1 VNPWCRHAGSRKNW
15 AGYLHWVRQL
25 AQHHHGGI
33 RRHAGIVTG
42 DSGIVTEIPV
52 RCKNRSRSTRTVGH
66 DEPESAVTIRRNQRS
81 RWAGIPIYNHSR
93 LHSALG
99 YLSPMQYEQR
109 WLAAQRKNAA

>member
-1 VNPWCRHAGSRKNW
+1 MA
-15 AGYLHWVRQL
+15 
-25 AQHHHGGI
+25 
-33 RRHAGIVTG
+33 
-42 DSGIVTEIPV
+42 
-52 RCKNRSRSTRTVGH
+52 GH

-81 RWAGIPIYNHSR
+81 RWTGIRSNCWDNAPTESFWGHLKVACVLGQRFATREQARTAILNWMAFYNHSR